1 VEVEKDGTRYVLC
14 HNPERKERDRQT
26 RERLVDLTEE
36 KLECIRKNVD
46 AGRIKKKDVIAH
58 RLYRW
63 INRWGMERFFEVT
76 YDEGSFS
83 YRRKEEEI
91 TRYEVLDGCYVIRS
105 NAATWRETTEELR
118 DHYKDLKYVEQAFRT
133 MKTTDIQTRP
143 IRHFNEPNVRGHIFA
158 CFLAYRV
165 IWELRSRLSPVLERD
180 PETKRCEAGSLA
192 DIWRELGTVSL
203 AKLEARG
210 KIYTKLSQIEERVKK
225 ILTLCN
231 VPTLDE
237 IASE

>member
-1 VEVEKDGTRYVLC
+1 MCCAIIPSGRRRTGK
-14 HNPERKERDRQT
+14 T
-26 RERLVDLTEE
+26 RERLLDLTKE
-36 KLECIRKNVD
+36 KLECIRRNV
-46 AGRIKKKDVIAH
+46 AQGRIKKKDVIAH

-91 TRYEVLDGCYVIRS
+91 ARYERLDGCYVIRS
-105 NAATWRETTEELR
+105 NAAKRRETTEELR
-118 DHYKDLKYVEQAFRT
+118 NHYKDLKYVEQAFRT

-165 IWELRSRLSPVLERD
+165 IWELRQRLSPVLERD

-210 KIYTKLSQIEERVKK
+210 KIYTKLSLIDDRVKR
-225 ILTLCN
+225 ILTL
-231 VPTLDE
+231 VQRAQP
-237 IASE
+237 